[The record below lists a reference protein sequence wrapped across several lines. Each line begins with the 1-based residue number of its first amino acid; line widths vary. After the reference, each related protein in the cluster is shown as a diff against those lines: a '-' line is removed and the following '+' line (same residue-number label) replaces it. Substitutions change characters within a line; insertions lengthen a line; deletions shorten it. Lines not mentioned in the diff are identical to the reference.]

1 MGFGKYIIV
10 DNYQPIL
17 FHKDISHDSFIRIF
31 SKDMI
36 TSAGFFQINGKP
48 TEKDP
53 TAIEVSV
60 FGDSTSLGQCPRD
73 GDEDIIKRLL
83 RETW

>member
-1 MGFGKYIIV
+1 MSFGKYIIV

-17 FHKDISHDSFIRIF
+17 FHKTISHDSFIRVF
-31 SKDMI
+31 PKDMI
-36 TSAGFFQINGKP
+36 TSAGFFQVTGKP

-60 FGDSTSLGQCPRD
+60 FGDSTTLKLSPKE
-73 GDEDIIKRLL
+73 GDEDVIIKTL